1 MVCRKCRE
9 STRYA
14 NKHLKNDDMA
24 MKVLFLSQGRK
35 VEDHPGWDWSLK
47 KLKEEGFIED
57 YLNVPWQGYGE
68 THGWNSFYRHVVDT
82 AKAGKFDVVYFHY
95 FHRRDVPSPA
105 NCIKALKE
113 LSNKPTVI
121 VSGGDPFSDNWMPPR
136 YPANFRIAAGLAD
149 IVFSTQMGRAAEQ
162 MQKKW
167 GAKNV
172 VYTPN
177 SLCPVR
183 FSNHAIDP
191 TTHKFDFDIVMVGSR
206 NGLLGRNVITRHTF
220 RAFERT
226 RMVKA
231 LCNHFGKR
239 FGLFGHGWD
248 GLISNQGPAPFDEQ
262 QKYFQRGRVLVGGNP
277 YSFSDYYSSNRV
289 FFEIASGVP
298 TVELKV
304 NRLDKVLRDG
314 DQVYFADN
322 VDGVIAKCEELL
334 QQDPVEL
341 YAKAARAAKEIVERH
356 TQYHRMKF
364 KLDTVRRYRE
374 NGNRL
379 DVVFPFFLPE
389 VDLQEEMKYAAR
401 TK

>member
-68 THGWNSFYRHVVDT
+68 THGWNAFYRHVVDT

-206 NGLLGRNVITRHTF
+206 NGLLGRNVITRHAF
-220 RAFERT
+220 RAIERT

-314 DQVYFADN
+314 DQVYF
-322 VDGVIAKCEELL
+322 VDDISGVIAKCEELL
-334 QQDPVEL
+334 KQDPKEL
-341 YAKAARAAKEIVERH
+341 YARAARAAADVAARH

-364 KLDTVRRYRE
+364 KIETAIRYRE
-374 NGNRL
+374 NGGIL
-379 DVVFPFFLPE
+379 DVKFPFFLPE
-389 VDLQEEMKYAAR
+389 VDLEEEKKYAIRAR
-401 TK
+401 